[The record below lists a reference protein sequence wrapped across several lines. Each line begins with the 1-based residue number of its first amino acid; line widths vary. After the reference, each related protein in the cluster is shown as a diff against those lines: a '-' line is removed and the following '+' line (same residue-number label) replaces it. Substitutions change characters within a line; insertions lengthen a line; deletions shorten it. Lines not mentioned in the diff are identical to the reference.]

1 MEMDSNETIKQAVI
15 AGLGVAFISL
25 HTVASELKEGR
36 LVVLDVAGLPVMRQW
51 YAVRRLDK
59 ELLPPA
65 QAMLDFLGEE
75 GFRYLPAAAD
85 ASSFRNPVSRSID
98 ADEPAASSAPSPR

>member
-1 MEMDSNETIKQAVI
+1 
-15 AGLGVAFISL
+15 
-25 HTVASELKEGR
+25 VASELADGR

-65 QAMLDFLGEE
+65 QAMLEFLGEE
-75 GFRYLPAAAD
+75 GFRYLP
-85 ASSFRNPVSRSID
+85 SQSIVQS
-98 ADEPAASSAPSPR
+98 E